1 MSLVRNS
8 DDARRALDAAP
19 CGTCGGSRFVRE
31 AELTQQEAVLA
42 LRYRTCAGCGAARDA
57 CLPLHEDFAR
67 RLAGRGPYTPE
78 GIDALA
84 PLVAEGFPAYASQEE
99 QCHARASVARTDP
112 SGVSAG
118 EGWRLV
124 TWLRGS
130 TGFGQGRYTRSDG
143 TRALVTFTPPQS
155 ATADE
160 LLRRLRSS
168 TPGVAPLL
176 AIEVTRERAV
186 MIEAEP
192 PGVLLATPMFPA
204 PPEIALRVLEGVLRI
219 VAGAVANGEVLAGIR
234 PELVYVGSGLTVT
247 GVTPRAE
254 RLARTATPARDLV
267 PPSPFESLYGAPELV
282 TGGAPSPAA
291 DVYSACALFLYAA
304 SRRAPFAPPGAS
316 MLEQLVAMQ
325 TGESTVAVPVGE
337 PLATLLRAGLARD
350 PRTRP
355 SAEELLAALSDQA
368 PEDAGQRAE
377 YERELAH
384 YERTRRIA
392 PSKLVK

>member
-1 MSLVRNS
+1 MSLVRTS
-8 DDARRALDAAP
+8 DDVRRALDGAP

-31 AELTQQEAVLA
+31 AELTEQEAVLT
-42 LRYRTCAGCGAARDA
+42 LRYHTCAGCSAPRDV
-57 CLPLHEDFAR
+57 CLPLHEDFAK

-99 QCHARASVARTDP
+99 QCHATATVARTDP

-130 TGFGQGRYTRSDG
+130 TAFGQGRYARTDG
-143 TRALVTFTPPQS
+143 TRALVTFTSPQS
-155 ATADE
+155 LAADA
-160 LLRRLRSS
+160 LLRRLRSA

-176 AIEVTRERAV
+176 ALEVTGAGAV
-186 MIEAEP
+186 MIEVEP
-192 PGVLLATPMFPA
+192 PGVPLATPMFPA
-204 PPEIALRVLEGVLRI
+204 PPEIALHVLEGLLRI
-219 VAGAVANGEVLAGIR
+219 VAGATEKGEVLGGIR
-234 PELVYVGSGLTVT
+234 PELVYAGPALTVT
-247 GVTPRAE
+247 GVAPRAE
-254 RLARTATPARDLV
+254 RFARTATPSRDLL

-291 DVYSACALFLYAA
+291 DVYSACAVFLYVA
-304 SRRAPFAPPGAS
+304 SRRAPFASPGAS
-316 MLEQLVAMQ
+316 MIEQLVAMQ
-325 TGESTVAVPVGE
+325 TGEGPVALPVGE

-350 PRTRP
+350 PGARP
-355 SAEELLAALSDQA
+355 SAEELLAALSDHA
-368 PEDAGQRAE
+368 SEDAGQRAE

-384 YERTRRIA
+384 FERTRRIA